1 MLKKKPLAY
10 DGMDGRASFQCGGV
24 FKGFC
29 LFSNDWKLLLK
40 KFQSLETFLTIF
52 PIIGKTPFQ
61 SPGPAF
67 SPFYSVLIFNR

>member
-52 PIIGKTPFQ
+52 LRETIQDENVGTSRK
-61 SPGPAF
+61 
-67 SPFYSVLIFNR
+67 LRE